1 MSSRTSGTHF
11 QGPILGSGESVKGLF
26 DDVSLGAVD
35 SARSPYK
42 VWVDNFDVQAADGQ
56 LEGMGATLTDL
67 NTATSPGEIIGG
79 QNPYLL
85 INPGTKSD
93 AGSSVQFNAA
103 PATGLIGA
111 PFRSAGPIVSTA
123 PLMDNRELFFYTRVG
138 FASDTVAWD
147 GKSIVAWMV
156 DDTTP
161 LATATGVLS
170 IATGGGFGFHVA
182 EDGTLGYF
190 TSGSAVTSA
199 TDSGFNVLTDTAD
212 AADAGAYVWYTLG
225 ARTKFTDASAGTG
238 STDFYV
244 NGRNVA
250 TVADSITMP
259 STQTYSMT
267 YTIVNGPARDSD
279 LAVDY
284 CITGISRSG
293 ITFPYDSG
301 TY

>member
-11 QGPILGSGESVKGLF
+11 QGPLLGSGDAARGLF

-42 VWVDNFDVQAADGQ
+42 VWTDNFDVQAADGQ
-56 LEGMGATLTDL
+56 LVKMGATLTDL
-67 NTATSPGEIIGG
+67 NSATSAGESISG

-103 PATGLIGA
+103 PATDLAGA

-123 PLMDNRELFFYTRVG
+123 SLMDGREFFFYTRVG
-138 FASDTVAWD
+138 FASDTTAWD
-147 GKSIVAWMV
+147 GKAIVGWIV

-161 LATATGVLS
+161 LATATGALT
-170 IATGGGFGFHVA
+170 IGTGGGVGFAVA
-182 EDGTLGYF
+182 ETGELSYF
-190 TSGSAVTSA
+190 TSGGAVTTSTDTA
-199 TDSGFNVLTDTAD
+199 TNVLTDTAD
-212 AADAGAYVWYTLG
+212 ADDAGAYVWYTLG
-225 ARTKFTDASAGTG
+225 TRTRFVDASAGTG
-238 STDFYV
+238 VTDFYV
-244 NGRNVA
+244 DGRNVA
-250 TVADSITMP
+250 TVADSVTMP

-267 YTIVNGPARDSD
+267 YTICNGPARDSD

-284 CITGISRSG
+284 CITGITRSG
-293 ITFPYDSG
+293 LTFPYSTG